1 MSLKVRI
8 YLDKKLNLDLD
19 LILEKE
25 DAHYLKNVMRL
36 REGDNVFLFN
46 SKDGEFKGEIIS
58 SDKKNTK
65 VKLVSKIENINK
77 PGNISLIFSLI
88 KSSKLDY
95 LIQKCTEVGVKSFSP
110 VISLK
115 VRIYLDKK
123 LNLDLDLILE
133 KEDAHYL
140 THVMRLREGD
150 NVFLFNSK
158 DGEFKGE
165 IISSDKKKTKVKLIS
180 KIENL
185 NKLGNISLIFSLIKS
200 SKLDYLIQK
209 CTEVGVKSFSP
220 VISEKSVSKN
230 LNVQRTERIIKE
242 SCEQSNQLYLPAIH
256 AVEKLE
262 KKLKSLDKNSIVF
275 FADINSSNK
284 KIEEVLKNNK
294 NCEFYLLV
302 GPEGDFS
309 LKERDLLNSMSN
321 CIPISLGQNIL
332 RSETAAVVGLT
343 ILNYQIN

>member
-65 VKLVSKIENINK
+65 VKLISKIDNINK
-77 PGNISLIFSLI
+77 LGKISLIFSLI

-95 LIQKCTEVGVKSFSP
+95 LIQKCTEIGVKSF
-110 VISLK
+110 I
-115 VRIYLDKK
+115 
-123 LNLDLDLILE
+123 
-133 KEDAHYL
+133 
-140 THVMRLREGD
+140 
-150 NVFLFNSK
+150 
-158 DGEFKGE
+158 
-165 IISSDKKKTKVKLIS
+165 
-180 KIENL
+180 
-185 NKLGNISLIFSLIKS
+185 
-200 SKLDYLIQK
+200 
-209 CTEVGVKSFSP
+209 P
-220 VISEKSVSKN
+220 VISEKSVAKN
-230 LNVQRTERIIKE
+230 FNIKRTEKIIKE
-242 SCEQSNQLYLPAIH
+242 SCEQSNQLFLPAIH
-256 AVEKLE
+256 EVEKLE
-262 KKLKSLDKNSIVF
+262 KKIKSFDKNSIVF

-284 KIEEVLKNNK
+284 KIDEVIKNNK
-294 NCEFYLLV
+294 NREFYLLV

-309 LKERDLLNSMSN
+309 LKERDLLKSMNN

-332 RSETAAVVGLT
+332 RSETAAVAGLA
-343 ILNYQIN
+343 ILNSQIN

>member
-46 SKDGEFKGEIIS
+46 SKDGEFKGEMIS
-58 SDKKNTK
+58 SDKKNIK
-65 VKLVSKIENINK
+65 VKLISKIENIIK

-110 VISLK
+110 VI
-115 VRIYLDKK
+115 
-123 LNLDLDLILE
+123 
-133 KEDAHYL
+133 A
-140 THVMRLREGD
+140 
-150 NVFLFNSK
+150 
-158 DGEFKGE
+158 
-165 IISSDKKKTKVKLIS
+165 
-180 KIENL
+180 
-185 NKLGNISLIFSLIKS
+185 
-200 SKLDYLIQK
+200 
-209 CTEVGVKSFSP
+209 
-220 VISEKSVSKN
+220 EKSVAKN
-230 LNVQRTERIIKE
+230 LNIQRIERIIKE

-294 NCEFYLLV
+294 NREFYLLI

-321 CIPISLGQNIL
+321 CISISLGQNIL

-343 ILNYQIN
+343 ILNYMIN

>member
-46 SKDGEFKGEIIS
+46 SKDGEFKAEIIN

-65 VKLVSKIENINK
+65 VKLISKIENINK
-77 PGNISLIFSLI
+77 PSKISLIFSLI

-95 LIQKCTEVGVKSFSP
+95 LIQKCTEIGTKSF
-110 VISLK
+110 I
-115 VRIYLDKK
+115 
-123 LNLDLDLILE
+123 
-133 KEDAHYL
+133 
-140 THVMRLREGD
+140 
-150 NVFLFNSK
+150 
-158 DGEFKGE
+158 
-165 IISSDKKKTKVKLIS
+165 
-180 KIENL
+180 
-185 NKLGNISLIFSLIKS
+185 
-200 SKLDYLIQK
+200 
-209 CTEVGVKSFSP
+209 P
-220 VISEKSVSKN
+220 VISEKSVAKN
-230 LNVQRTERIIKE
+230 INIKRAEKIIKE
-242 SCEQSNQLYLPAIH
+242 SCEQSNQLFLPAIH
-256 AVEKLE
+256 EVEKLE

-284 KIEEVLKNNK
+284 KIDELLDKNK
-294 NCEFYLLV
+294 SREFYLLV

-309 LKERDLLNSMSN
+309 LKERELLKSMSN

-332 RSETAAVVGLT
+332 RSETAAVAGLA
-343 ILNYQIN
+343 ILNSQMN

>member
-19 LILEKE
+19 FILEKE
-25 DAHYLKNVMRL
+25 DAHYLMNVMRL

-65 VKLVSKIENINK
+65 VKLISKIENINK

-95 LIQKCTEVGVKSFSP
+95 LIQKCTEVGVKSF
-110 VISLK
+110 
-115 VRIYLDKK
+115 Y
-123 LNLDLDLILE
+123 
-133 KEDAHYL
+133 
-140 THVMRLREGD
+140 
-150 NVFLFNSK
+150 
-158 DGEFKGE
+158 
-165 IISSDKKKTKVKLIS
+165 
-180 KIENL
+180 
-185 NKLGNISLIFSLIKS
+185 
-200 SKLDYLIQK
+200 
-209 CTEVGVKSFSP
+209 P
-220 VISEKSVSKN
+220 VISEKSVAKN
-230 LNVQRTERIIKE
+230 LNIQRTERIIKE

-275 FADINSSNK
+275 FADINSPNK
-284 KIEEVLKNNK
+284 KIEEVLKKNK
-294 NCEFYLLV
+294 NREFYLLV

-321 CIPISLGQNIL
+321 CIPISLGLNIL

>member
-8 YLDKKLNLDLD
+8 YLDKKLNVSMDLV
-19 LILEKE
+19 LEKE

-65 VKLVSKIENINK
+65 IKLISKIENINK

-95 LIQKCTEVGVKSFSP
+95 LIQKCTEVGVKSF
-110 VISLK
+110 
-115 VRIYLDKK
+115 Y
-123 LNLDLDLILE
+123 
-133 KEDAHYL
+133 
-140 THVMRLREGD
+140 
-150 NVFLFNSK
+150 
-158 DGEFKGE
+158 
-165 IISSDKKKTKVKLIS
+165 
-180 KIENL
+180 
-185 NKLGNISLIFSLIKS
+185 
-200 SKLDYLIQK
+200 
-209 CTEVGVKSFSP
+209 P
-220 VISEKSVSKN
+220 VISEKSVAKN
-230 LNVQRTERIIKE
+230 LNIQRTERIIKE

-284 KIEEVLKNNK
+284 KIEEVLKKNK
-294 NCEFYLLV
+294 NREFYLLV

-321 CIPISLGQNIL
+321 CIPISLGLNIL

>member
-46 SKDGEFKGEIIS
+46 SRDGEFKAEIIN

-65 VKLVSKIENINK
+65 VKLISKIENINK
-77 PGNISLIFSLI
+77 PSKISLIFSLI

-95 LIQKCTEVGVKSFSP
+95 LIQKCTEIGTKSF
-110 VISLK
+110 I
-115 VRIYLDKK
+115 
-123 LNLDLDLILE
+123 
-133 KEDAHYL
+133 
-140 THVMRLREGD
+140 
-150 NVFLFNSK
+150 
-158 DGEFKGE
+158 
-165 IISSDKKKTKVKLIS
+165 
-180 KIENL
+180 
-185 NKLGNISLIFSLIKS
+185 
-200 SKLDYLIQK
+200 
-209 CTEVGVKSFSP
+209 P
-220 VISEKSVSKN
+220 VISEKSVAKN
-230 LNVQRTERIIKE
+230 INIKRAEKIIKE
-242 SCEQSNQLYLPAIH
+242 SCEQSNQLFLPAIH
-256 AVEKLE
+256 EVEKLE

-284 KIEEVLKNNK
+284 KIDELLDKNK
-294 NCEFYLLV
+294 SREFYLLV

-309 LKERDLLNSMSN
+309 LKERELLKSMSN

-332 RSETAAVVGLT
+332 RSETAAVAGLA
-343 ILNYQIN
+343 ILNSQIN

>member
-65 VKLVSKIENINK
+65 VKLISKIDNINK
-77 PGNISLIFSLI
+77 PGKISLIFSLI

-95 LIQKCTEVGVKSFSP
+95 LIQKCTEIGVKSF
-110 VISLK
+110 I
-115 VRIYLDKK
+115 
-123 LNLDLDLILE
+123 
-133 KEDAHYL
+133 
-140 THVMRLREGD
+140 
-150 NVFLFNSK
+150 
-158 DGEFKGE
+158 
-165 IISSDKKKTKVKLIS
+165 
-180 KIENL
+180 
-185 NKLGNISLIFSLIKS
+185 
-200 SKLDYLIQK
+200 
-209 CTEVGVKSFSP
+209 P
-220 VISEKSVSKN
+220 VISEKSVAKN
-230 LNVQRTERIIKE
+230 FNIKRTEKIIKE
-242 SCEQSNQLYLPAIH
+242 SCEQSNQLFLPAIH
-256 AVEKLE
+256 EVEKLE
-262 KKLKSLDKNSIVF
+262 RKIKSFDKNSIVF

-284 KIEEVLKNNK
+284 KIDEVIKNNK
-294 NCEFYLLV
+294 NLEFYLLV

-309 LKERDLLNSMSN
+309 LKERDLLKSMNN

-332 RSETAAVVGLT
+332 RSETAAVAGLA
-343 ILNYQIN
+343 ILNSQIN

>member
-8 YLDKKLNLDLD
+8 YLDKKLNLDLV

-25 DAHYLKNVMRL
+25 DAHYLTNVMRL

-46 SKDGEFKGEIIS
+46 SKNGEFKGEIIS

-65 VKLVSKIENINK
+65 VKLISKIENINK
-77 PGNISLIFSLI
+77 PGKISLIFSLI

-95 LIQKCTEVGVKSFSP
+95 LIQKCTEVGVKSF
-110 VISLK
+110 I
-115 VRIYLDKK
+115 
-123 LNLDLDLILE
+123 
-133 KEDAHYL
+133 
-140 THVMRLREGD
+140 
-150 NVFLFNSK
+150 
-158 DGEFKGE
+158 
-165 IISSDKKKTKVKLIS
+165 
-180 KIENL
+180 
-185 NKLGNISLIFSLIKS
+185 
-200 SKLDYLIQK
+200 
-209 CTEVGVKSFSP
+209 P

-242 SCEQSNQLYLPAIH
+242 SCEQSNQLCLPAIH

-284 KIEEVLKNNK
+284 KVEEVLKNNK
-294 NCEFYLLV
+294 NREFYLLV

-309 LKERDLLNSMSN
+309 LKERDLLNNMSN

>member
-25 DAHYLKNVMRL
+25 DAHYLTNVMRL

-65 VKLVSKIENINK
+65 VKLISKIENINK

-110 VISLK
+110 I
-115 VRIYLDKK
+115 
-123 LNLDLDLILE
+123 
-133 KEDAHYL
+133 
-140 THVMRLREGD
+140 
-150 NVFLFNSK
+150 
-158 DGEFKGE
+158 
-165 IISSDKKKTKVKLIS
+165 
-180 KIENL
+180 
-185 NKLGNISLIFSLIKS
+185 
-200 SKLDYLIQK
+200 
-209 CTEVGVKSFSP
+209 
-220 VISEKSVSKN
+220 ISEKSVAKN
-230 LNVQRTERIIKE
+230 LNIQRIERIIKE
-242 SCEQSNQLYLPAIH
+242 SCEQSNQLYVPAIH

-294 NCEFYLLV
+294 NREFYLLI

-309 LKERDLLNSMSN
+309 LKERDLLKSMSN
-321 CIPISLGQNIL
+321 CISISLGQNIL

>member
-1 MSLKVRI
+1 MPLKVRI
-8 YLDKKLNLDLD
+8 YLDKKLNPDLD

-25 DAHYLKNVMRL
+25 DAHYLTNVMRL

-65 VKLVSKIENINK
+65 VKLISKIENINK
-77 PGNISLIFSLI
+77 P
-88 KSSKLDY
+88 
-95 LIQKCTEVGVKSFSP
+95 
-110 VISLK
+110 
-115 VRIYLDKK
+115 
-123 LNLDLDLILE
+123 
-133 KEDAHYL
+133 
-140 THVMRLREGD
+140 
-150 NVFLFNSK
+150 
-158 DGEFKGE
+158 
-165 IISSDKKKTKVKLIS
+165 
-180 KIENL
+180 
-185 NKLGNISLIFSLIKS
+185 GNISLIFSLIKS

-284 KIEEVLKNNK
+284 KIEQVLKNNK
-294 NCEFYLLV
+294 NSEFYLLV

-309 LKERDLLNSMSN
+309 LKERDLLNNMSN

>member
-65 VKLVSKIENINK
+65 VKLISKIENINK
-77 PGNISLIFSLI
+77 PGKISLIFSLI

-95 LIQKCTEVGVKSFSP
+95 LIQKCTEVGVKSF
-110 VISLK
+110 V
-115 VRIYLDKK
+115 
-123 LNLDLDLILE
+123 
-133 KEDAHYL
+133 
-140 THVMRLREGD
+140 
-150 NVFLFNSK
+150 
-158 DGEFKGE
+158 
-165 IISSDKKKTKVKLIS
+165 
-180 KIENL
+180 
-185 NKLGNISLIFSLIKS
+185 
-200 SKLDYLIQK
+200 
-209 CTEVGVKSFSP
+209 P
-220 VISEKSVSKN
+220 VISEKSVAKN
-230 LNVQRTERIIKE
+230 FNIKRTEKIIKE
-242 SCEQSNQLYLPAIH
+242 SCEQSNQLFLPAIH
-256 AVEKLE
+256 EVEKLE
-262 KKLKSLDKNSIVF
+262 KKIKSFDKNSIVF

-284 KIEEVLKNNK
+284 KIDEVIKNNK
-294 NCEFYLLV
+294 NREFYLLV

-309 LKERDLLNSMSN
+309 LKERDLLKSMNN

-332 RSETAAVVGLT
+332 RSETAAVAGLA
-343 ILNYQIN
+343 ILNSQIN